1 MDVTLAARQMLML
14 ALNLSFV
21 DDYSTLAKKFFD
33 SHSPRDVLLKACLRP
48 SRQCNR

>member
-1 MDVTLAARQMLML
+1 MDITLAARQMLML

-33 SHSPRDVLLKACLRP
+33 SHSGGDVLLKACLRP